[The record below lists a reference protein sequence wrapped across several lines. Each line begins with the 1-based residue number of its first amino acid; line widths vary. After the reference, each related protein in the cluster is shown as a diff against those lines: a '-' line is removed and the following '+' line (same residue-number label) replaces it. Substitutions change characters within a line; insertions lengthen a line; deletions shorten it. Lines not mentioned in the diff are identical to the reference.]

1 MEETRMSMIRAALL
15 GGVVAVAASVAGQGT
30 AEAATKYCDGPK
42 LTWKYSLWG
51 KRRAVT
57 EGAEYLSKAV
67 KDATCGNFDIKL
79 YYGEQI
85 SKAKENLD
93 GIHVGAIEAAFI
105 CASYH
110 PGKTRALGVLDLP
123 FLPIQDLDVLRVV
136 HDKMYQHP
144 AFKAELSKWNT
155 VWYMTNLL
163 PQYEYMG
170 RGKPP
175 LKVADFKGLRMR
187 ALGGMGDAVKALGA
201 VPTTMP
207 ASEVYTALQRGTI
220 DAAGFPYSYTFSAF
234 KLDEIS
240 SWYTTNMSAGSANCF
255 TGFNKAKYEALP
267 AQYKKILDE
276 VKGPA
281 YQALKEA
288 YVSQDKINIPKWEKE
303 GKLKAI
309 TYGAPELAEFRKI
322 GGQPVWDEWIKE
334 NEKDVPAKELFD
346 LVLKYAKEAK
356 KK

>member
-1 MEETRMSMIRAALL
+1 MSMIRAALL

-57 EGAEYLSKAV
+57 EGAEYLSNAV

>member
-309 TYGAPELAEFRKI
+309 TYGAAELAEFRKI

>member
-1 MEETRMSMIRAALL
+1 MSMIRAALL